1 VYRPSRL
8 FAIANYGIVK
18 LANQPFEGLIMRK
31 TGLSIVL
38 FGLLT
43 VVSLPTTSAH
53 AQATRTWV
61 SGVGD
66 DANPCSRTA
75 PCKTFAGAISKTAAG
90 GEIDCLDPGGF
101 GAVTITKS
109 MTIDCGPFAGGILA
123 TGVNGAV
130 IVNAGVTDKVVLRNL
145 NLQGSIG
152 TLPGVRGIRFL
163 AGLELHLDKVF
174 IQGFNNTGIDV
185 VKSANGFLYMRD
197 SYITETPIGINLT
210 TSAGNIIATI
220 ERSQFNGLT
229 GNGVVAGANAL
240 AQVSNSVLS
249 NINGIALSSAASGAK
264 LNANNNV
271 IANCGVGAS
280 AVAGANLRLAS
291 NKFYDNST
299 GIANAGSFLSDNL
312 NQVAGG
318 TAGAAASGPIP
329 TR

>member
-1 VYRPSRL
+1 
-8 FAIANYGIVK
+8 
-18 LANQPFEGLIMRK
+18 MRK
-31 TGLSIVL
+31 TGLSIAL
-38 FGLLT
+38 FGLLA

-101 GAVTITKS
+101 GTVTITKS
-109 MTIDCGPFAGGILA
+109 MTIDCTGVTGSILA
-123 TGVNGAV
+123 AGASAAV
-130 IVNAGVTDKVVLRNL
+130 IVNAGVTDKVVIRNL
-145 NLQGSIG
+145 LLQGSIG
-152 TLPGVRGIRFL
+152 VSPGVKGVRFI
-163 AGLELHLDKVF
+163 AGLELHLDRVV
-174 IQGFNNTGIDV
+174 IQGFNTMGVDV
-185 VKSANGFLYMRD
+185 AKTANGFLYVTN

-210 TSAGNIIATI
+210 TTAGNVVATV
-220 ERSQFNGLT
+220 ESSQFNGLS
-229 GNGVVAGANAL
+229 GNGVVAGAGAL

-271 IANCGVGAS
+271 IANCGTGAS

-299 GIANAGSFLSDNL
+299 GISNAGSFLSDNL

-318 TAGAAASGPIP
+318 TAGATASGPIP